1 MKKIWA
7 KESWSGFRMILM
19 LMLLVC
25 AFITGLRRQDFY
37 GEETQTAIG
46 WDTSVEPQSIPDLG
60 ENTVI
65 SQEFYAQD
73 GILELIYVSIG
84 AHGTTGSMLVTLQD
98 ADGAIL
104 ATRELP
110 CNALVENGAQ
120 GISFHIRVQ
129 PGEKYVYTISF
140 SGITDEYPQLQ
151 TLPCLSE
158 GELGALTVNTQAQEQ
173 KLYGL
178 FVYQSYY
185 TQNPL
190 WWLFAGMTVL
200 LFFYAVLYP
209 LIPVWQTHLLPLF
222 LVGHVVL
229 GVCLLEIAAG
239 NTLMTLIGKRLFYNC
254 IFCFFLF
261 AVLAVFL
268 WRGGWL
274 LRTGTVLCFVIGVA
288 EYYVLEFRGSPL
300 HPADLLSIGTAGE
313 VSSAYKFD
321 LPISMC
327 AAFFLML
334 GFAALTSCVSVME
347 TLVANCME
355 LFHQPR
361 KKMCGLIGLYSLVTA
376 VAICLGYNV
385 FYFELKLPNGS
396 TAQLLDLMDYISNS
410 FLMPFISLL
419 TSILIGWVVKPHWII
434 SEVEKN
440 GEHFRRARLYYI
452 MIRYIVPPVMLILF
466 LVSTGFVNW
475 LF

>member
-1 MKKIWA
+1 
-7 KESWSGFRMILM
+7 MILM

-46 WDTSVEPQSIPDLG
+46 WDTSVEPQSIPELG

-84 AHGTTGSMLVTLQD
+84 AHGTTGSMLITLQD

-110 CNALVENGAQ
+110 CDALVENGAQ

-129 PGEKYVYTISF
+129 PGKKYVYTISF

-158 GELGALTVNTQAQEQ
+158 GELGALTVNAQAQEQ

-209 LIPVWQTHLLPLF
+209 LIPVWKTHLLPLF

-229 GVCLLEIAAG
+229 GCVCWRLRPEI
-239 NTLMTLIGKRLFYNC
+239 R
-254 IFCFFLF
+254 
-261 AVLAVFL
+261 
-268 WRGGWL
+268 
-274 LRTGTVLCFVIGVA
+274 
-288 EYYVLEFRGSPL
+288 
-300 HPADLLSIGTAGE
+300 
-313 VSSAYKFD
+313 
-321 LPISMC
+321 
-327 AAFFLML
+327 
-334 GFAALTSCVSVME
+334 
-347 TLVANCME
+347 
-355 LFHQPR
+355 
-361 KKMCGLIGLYSLVTA
+361 
-376 VAICLGYNV
+376 
-385 FYFELKLPNGS
+385 
-396 TAQLLDLMDYISNS
+396 
-410 FLMPFISLL
+410 
-419 TSILIGWVVKPHWII
+419 
-434 SEVEKN
+434 
-440 GEHFRRARLYYI
+440 
-452 MIRYIVPPVMLILF
+452 
-466 LVSTGFVNW
+466 
-475 LF
+475 

>member
-1 MKKIWA
+1 
-7 KESWSGFRMILM
+7 MILM

-73 GILELIYVSIG
+73 GILELIYVAIN

-110 CNALVENGAQ
+110 CDALVENGAQ

-158 GELGALTVNTQAQEQ
+158 GELGALTVNMQAQEQ

-239 NTLMTLIGKRLFYNC
+239 NTLMTLIGQRLFYNC

-268 WRGGWL
+268 WRGGLL
-274 LRTGTVLCFVIGVA
+274 LRTGTALCFVIGVA

-334 GFAALTSCVSVME
+334 TVFAVEHKVRFVRYTGKQRIVWLCVLAVLTAGGFGYLQSQPILSTGKNGGFFWNLTSSYEKYGYFLATYIYENYQNVEKPEGYSAEAVEQLM
-347 TLVANCME
+347 ME
-355 LFHQPR
+355 LIQEQTGQSRQKYCQVSR
-361 KKMCGLIGLYSLVTA
+361 KMKRSRQSGSQNRKTA
-376 VAICLGYNV
+376 LSMLRI
-385 FYFELKLPNGS
+385 
-396 TAQLLDLMDYISNS
+396 TQDRLL
-410 FLMPFISLL
+410 
-419 TSILIGWVVKPHWII
+419 
-434 SEVEKN
+434 
-440 GEHFRRARLYYI
+440 
-452 MIRYIVPPVMLILF
+452 
-466 LVSTGFVNW
+466 
-475 LF
+475 